1 MRLRQM
7 AVLIVAIA
15 GSLAACSSAGASPTP
30 APSATA
36 PAASPGAAR
45 EIAVSMTDAL
55 RFEPASFEVKVGE
68 AIRFV
73 VTNAGKVRHE
83 FFVGNMEE
91 QGDHEQEMRSM
102 GMAHDEPNGISVEP
116 GQTRALEISFAAA
129 GDLLIGCHE
138 PGHYDGG
145 MKATIA
151 VRG

>member
-1 MRLRQM
+1 MRLRQA
-7 AVLIVAIA
+7 AVLVVAIA
-15 GSLAACSSAGASPTP
+15 ASLAACSGAGASPTP
-30 APSATA
+30 AASATA

-45 EIAVSMTDAL
+45 EIAVRTTDAL
-55 RFEPASFEVKVGE
+55 RFEPASFEVKAGE

-83 FFVGNMEE
+83 FFVGSEAD
-91 QGDHEQEMRSM
+91 QRDHEAEMRSM

-116 GQTRALEISFAAA
+116 GQTKALEITFGVA
-129 GDLLIGCHE
+129 GNLLAGCHE

-151 VRG
+151 VGD